1 MPSSHP
7 TETRRILFHGRV
19 QGVFFRKTAES
30 YATPLP
36 IKGYVQNLDDG
47 SVELVA
53 SGSPESLDNL
63 LEKILTQYRSNV
75 SSWESVRLATPES
88 FDSFEIR

>member
-7 TETRRILFHGRV
+7 TETRRILFHGRI
-19 QGVFFRKTAES
+19 QGVFFRKTVES
-30 YATPLP
+30 HANPLS
-36 IKGYVQNLDDG
+36 ITGYVRNLDDG
-47 SVELVA
+47 SVQLVA
-53 SGSPESLDNL
+53 SGSPESIDNL
-63 LEKILTQYRSNV
+63 LEKILLNYRSNI